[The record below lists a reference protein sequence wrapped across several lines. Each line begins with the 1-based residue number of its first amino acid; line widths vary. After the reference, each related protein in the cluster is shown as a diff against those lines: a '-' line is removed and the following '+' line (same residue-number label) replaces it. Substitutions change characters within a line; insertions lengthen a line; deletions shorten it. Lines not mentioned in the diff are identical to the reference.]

1 MTHTSALPDSAP
13 APSWS
18 VGGLFLE
25 ALAVRDFE
33 KMADCFTPDATMR
46 ALIPPGLSECE
57 GSAQIVDRIR
67 GWFGSAEEFEVLDG
81 SVGEVG
87 SRVHVSWR
95 LRMHPTPWG
104 DDTWH
109 VIEQQAYLRAGQHI
123 EAIDLLCSGFQPDPR
138 NHS

>member
-1 MTHTSALPDSAP
+1 MTRSAASEHP
-13 APSWS
+13 AIPAWA

-25 ALAVRDFE
+25 ALAIRDFE
-33 KMADCFTPDATMR
+33 RMADCFTPQATMR

-57 GSAQIVDRIR
+57 GSPQIIESIR
-67 GWFGSAEEFEVLDG
+67 SWFGGAKEFEVLDG
-81 SVGEVG
+81 TVGAIG

-104 DDTWH
+104 DDNWH
-109 VIEQQAYLRAGQHI
+109 VIEQQAFLRAGQRI
-123 EAIDLLCSGFQPDPR
+123 DAIDLLCSGFQPEPH